1 MVQRTLTTQDES
13 PESGDGLGA
22 PSHIIQRPRLT
33 KILDE
38 TEARIILLCAP
49 AGYGKTTL
57 ARQWVATRSEPVL
70 WYSGGPAMADVAA
83 LAVDLAELFAAPES
97 DLSHRVQLLAS
108 QRTNVR
114 ALSKTLAS
122 ASPALP
128 TTVVVDDYHHIE
140 PGSDSD
146 ALVRELVGLTGFRLV
161 MATRV
166 LPDWTDSRRVVYGEL
181 LVVDQSALAFTSDE
195 AATVIPRESV
205 VLEHAEGW
213 PAVIGL
219 AAIRGG
225 RSGLETPVDP
235 DALYEF
241 IATELF
247 AGADPRLRQALFLLA
262 AGGSA
267 DRSIASSLL
276 GNATDDVL
284 DAANRRGFLVD
295 DHAGWM
301 AMHPLIREFLLRRL
315 GEIPSPRRHE
325 IVLTTIA
332 ALSDSGR
339 WDQCLSLLSAVPDD
353 VALVRVIEASFQDL
367 LQTGRTAT
375 LRRLVDLAAATKV
388 ETPILLLAESELE
401 LRGGKPDAAE
411 AVAVEAAR
419 RLEGDLAARAYITA
433 SRAAHMGENSDAV
446 ARYAERAAAVTSNEE
461 IRREALFLTFLAAIE
476 RQDQAADAYYEELCA
491 FQGATTEFALRVAC
505 ANVVR
510 HFQVGSIRDA
520 LRNAESALALID
532 HTHDPMIRTNVL
544 NVLAHMLVV
553 LAEYER
559 ALDVAAAEVEEA
571 EQTGLDFVKAYG
583 LVHQASAHVG
593 LRQIGAAKVTLRE
606 LQALGIKDP
615 NIAMNVTLLSVR
627 LRVAVGDVA
636 GAAAVLQASPPSGIS
651 AGLLGEYHAHRG
663 MLAAAQNRSDAA
675 ETHFAEALRAAHVGD
690 TVLLVD
696 LGRAISAIEQQSADS
711 TELAVE
717 AIGRAFDRDHRDSV
731 VLASREYPALVAC
744 AVGASTLA
752 PALTELFAASRDRD
766 LARRAGLVIPRE
778 MRRTGGLTKREREV
792 LSLIRAG
799 RTNLEIART
808 LFISES
814 TAKVHIRHIF
824 DKLGVRSRIEAVAAT
839 EGEVLDG

>member
-1 MVQRTLTTQDES
+1 
-13 PESGDGLGA
+13 
-22 PSHIIQRPRLT
+22 
-33 KILDE
+33 
-38 TEARIILLCAP
+38 
-49 AGYGKTTL
+49 
-57 ARQWVATRSEPVL
+57 
-70 WYSGGPAMADVAA
+70 MADVAA

-122 ASPALP
+122 ASPGSP
-128 TTVVVDDYHHIE
+128 TTVVLDDYHHIE
-140 PGSDSD
+140 TGSESD
-146 ALVRELVGLTGFRLV
+146 ALVRELVGLTEFRLV
-161 MATRV
+161 LATRV
-166 LPDWTDSRRVVYGEL
+166 RPDWTDSRRVVYGEL

-195 AATVIPRESV
+195 GSAVIPAESAI
-205 VLEHAEGW
+205 LEHAEGW

-219 AAIRGG
+219 AAIRGE

-247 AGADPRLRQALFLLA
+247 AGAAPMLRQALLLLA

-267 DRSIASSLL
+267 DRAIATSLL
-276 GNATDDVL
+276 GDEVDDVL
-284 DAANRRGFLVD
+284 DAARRRGFLVD
-295 DHAGWM
+295 DQAGWI

-315 GEIPSPRRHE
+315 AEMSLPRRQE
-325 IVLTTIA
+325 IVLTTIK
-332 ALSDSGR
+332 ALSGSGR
-339 WDQCLSLLSAVPDD
+339 WDQCLSLLSAVPDN
-353 VALVRVIEASFQDL
+353 VALARVIEASFHDL

-375 LRRLVDLAAATKV
+375 LRRLVDLATVAEV

-411 AVAVEAAR
+411 AVAIEAAR
-419 RLEGDLAARAYITA
+419 RLDGDLAARAYITA

-446 ARYAERAAAVTSNEE
+446 ARHAERAAAVTSNEE

-476 RQDQAADAYYEELCA
+476 RQDQAADAYYDELCA
-491 FQGATTEFALRVAC
+491 LQGATTEFALRVAC

-553 LAEYER
+553 LAEYDR

-593 LRQIGAAKVTLRE
+593 LRQIGAAKAALRE

-615 NIAMNVTLLSVR
+615 NIAMNVTLLTVR

-636 GAAAVLQASPPSGIS
+636 GAAVVLQATPPSGIS

-663 MLAAAQNRSDAA
+663 MLAAAQGGSDADA
-675 ETHFAEALRAAHVGD
+675 HFAEALRAAHVGD
-690 TVLLVD
+690 TVLLVG

-711 TELAVE
+711 ADLAVG
-717 AIGRAFDRDHRDSV
+717 AINRAFDRDHRDSI

-744 AVGASTLA
+744 AVGASPLA

-778 MRRTGGLTKREREV
+778 MRRTGGLSKREREV

-824 DKLGVRSRIEAVAAT
+824 DKLGVRSRTEAVAAT
-839 EGEVLDG
+839 EGEALDG